1 MGIKTI
7 IMMILSNNTVQIIK
21 KNVNRQNFN
30 RFFVVMD
37 VKLLLNFPKIKKDLN
52 SEDQLIDALN
62 EFIKESKPND
72 INFELKEIEE
82 GRLGIKKRNKA

>member
-1 MGIKTI
+1 
-7 IMMILSNNTVQIIK
+7 MILSNNTVQIIK